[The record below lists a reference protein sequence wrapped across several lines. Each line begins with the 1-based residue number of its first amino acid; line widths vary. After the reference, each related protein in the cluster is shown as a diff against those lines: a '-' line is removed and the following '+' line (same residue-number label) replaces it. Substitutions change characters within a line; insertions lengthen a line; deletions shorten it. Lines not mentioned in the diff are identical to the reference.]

1 MIKHSLLLLSCLS
14 ALMCSGCV
22 GSALVHGDDAPQGDY
37 PDLHSVPDRPAF
49 NPDAESTATEVELEQ
64 GYEADLAKNE
74 ALRAQITHKPAPVF

>member
-49 NPDAESTATEVELEQ
+49 TPDAESTATEVELEQ